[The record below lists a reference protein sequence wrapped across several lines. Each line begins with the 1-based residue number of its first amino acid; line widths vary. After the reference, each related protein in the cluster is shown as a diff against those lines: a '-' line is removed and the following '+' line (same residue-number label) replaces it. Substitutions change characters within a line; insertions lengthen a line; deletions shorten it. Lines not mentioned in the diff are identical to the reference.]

1 MLRALKLQVP
11 KKNLPWAN
19 GRPISWC
26 YAYSDRLRFFVKMS
40 ETKALK
46 NSKNQSQD
54 WTEVLEKNQFR
65 IGTEGSFWDQEHA
78 RDFEITGS
86 KKNLSRANQMYL
98 AVCVP

>member
-40 ETKALK
+40 ETKAFK

-54 WTEVLEKNQFR
+54 
-65 IGTEGSFWDQEHA
+65 
-78 RDFEITGS
+78 
-86 KKNLSRANQMYL
+86 
-98 AVCVP
+98 